1 MSYGNGGGFDPDQPQ
16 GGGRNYPQ
24 SYNDPSLRPQPPKS
38 NNRTLFWILG
48 IVSFITIGGAIACCG
63 LGYFGIQMATKE
75 LATQFRGQIES
86 SPEIAEHIGEV
97 EDMTLSFQAMQQAG
111 EAGKLVF
118 EIKGSKGSGQ
128 VSVDL
133 SKAERQ
139 NTEEAFELILADG
152 TRLPLTVVG
161 DTLPKPE
168 AIEFDPAK
176 TDQEPDTTETD
187 QELDTTETVESSEG
201 TEAIEPQESD
211 PAETP

>member
-38 NNRTLFWILG
+38 SNRTLFWILG

-63 LGYFGIQMATKE
+63 LGYFGIRMATQE
-75 LATQFRGQIES
+75 LATQFRGQIQS
-86 SPEIAEHIGEV
+86 SPEIAEHIGDV

-118 EIKGSKGSGQ
+118 EIKGTKGSGQ

-133 SKAERQ
+133 AKAEGP
-139 NTEEAFELILADG
+139 NPEEAFELVLSDG

-161 DTLPKPE
+161 DTAPE
-168 AIEFDPAK
+168 VDITEG
-176 TDQEPDTTETD
+176 DQQSDTTEA
-187 QELDTTETVESSEG
+187 VESPDG
-201 TEAIEPQESD
+201 TEAVEPQESV